1 MQENEIFSQGIRAQ
15 KISTKHQTL
24 QQVATAETRWDPM
37 GQSAKLCGQNVIVFN
52 GVRLRLIDGWQIVK
66 SNDGWPPKTMNFDKS
81 DAKERIGW
89 RRTLVGQNPLP

>member
-37 GQSAKLCGQNVIVFN
+37 GQSAKLCGQNVN
-52 GVRLRLIDGWQIVK
+52 SLQ
-66 SNDGWPPKTMNFDKS
+66 
-81 DAKERIGW
+81 W
-89 RRTLVGQNPLP
+89 RTIKADRWVADCQK